1 MVPDHKIR
9 DMTLTLEAL
18 ERMDGLVNQQTTQR
32 LQSAIAS
39 ITMALVL
46 DGFDDNE
53 VEAYIGQITRWTIDD
68 VTDDLA

>member
-1 MVPDHKIR
+1 
-9 DMTLTLEAL
+9 MTLTLEAL

-32 LQSAIAS
+32 LQQAVAS

>member
-1 MVPDHKIR
+1 
-9 DMTLTLEAL
+9 MTLTLEAL

-32 LQSAIAS
+32 LQQAVAA

-53 VEAYIGQITRWTIDD
+53 VEAYICKITRCTIDD
-68 VTDDLA
+68 VTDDLC

>member
-1 MVPDHKIR
+1 
-9 DMTLTLEAL
+9 MTLTLEAL

-32 LQSAIAS
+32 LQSAVAS

-46 DGFDDNE
+46 DGFEPEE
-53 VEAYIGQITRWTIDD
+53 VEEYLAQLTRWTIDD